1 VVCRAA
7 CGLFAGVRFADILD
21 WFKGERKTVGQHY
34 LRTLFS
40 PASVAVIGASD
51 RADAVGGIVFR
62 NMLEG
67 GFKGPLYPVNPGHA
81 EIQGKRAYASIEQ
94 IGEAIELAVIC
105 TKAETVPDIV
115 EACGKHGVRAAVI
128 LSAGFSE
135 VGAHGAALERAVV
148 TAAKTYG
155 VRLIGPNCLGIMR
168 PGIGLNATFF
178 KGNVKPGNLALVSQS
193 GALCTAILDWAPPND
208 IGFSSVVSMG
218 AAADV
223 DFGEI
228 LDYLATDA
236 QTRSILIYVEGI
248 HKARGFMSAIRA
260 AAHSKP
266 VFAIKVGRHD
276 AGSKAV
282 LSHTGA
288 LVGADDV
295 FDAALR
301 RAGVVRVMSIGGL
314 FSAAQS
320 LASRHHFSGN
330 RLAIITNGG
339 GPGVMAIDRAVDL
352 GVAVASLSAETL
364 DRLNQVLPPTWSHN
378 NPVDIIGDATP
389 KRYLD
394 ALSLC
399 MEDPGV
405 DGALVILTPQAMT
418 EPLEVAQA
426 LLEAAA
432 RFDKPLLTCWM
443 GDLQIREGRA
453 LLAQSHIPAF
463 RTPEAAVE
471 AFSYITAYYRN
482 QRMLRQTPGPLSHHE
497 KPDTEGARILIEAAL
512 AERRKVL
519 SESESK
525 ALLAAFRIPIAP
537 TIVVRSPGEA
547 VTVAE
552 ELGFPVAMKINSPD
566 ITHKSEAG
574 GVRLNLM
581 NAASVLSAFHEITA
595 AVQNNRPEARLDGV
609 SIQSMAV
616 RPNGRELMLGITSD
630 PVFGPVITFG
640 AGGTAVEV
648 MGDRAVALPPLN
660 SFLAREIIDSTRVS
674 RLLGQFRQM
683 PPIQMEV
690 LEGLLLRVSEMACE
704 LPWLKEMDINPLII
718 DEHGAMAVDARVI
731 VDYAPHT
738 RDRYAH
744 MAIHPYPAHLVTSW
758 PLPDGTT
765 ITMRPIRPEDAQI
778 EQRFVHDLSQ
788 EAKYFR
794 FMSAVNELSEAM
806 LVRFTQID
814 YDREMALIAVTE
826 VGGEEVEVGVC
837 RYVTNPDGESCEFAL
852 VVSDRWQHKSIGHRL
867 MGGLIDTARD
877 KGLKSMEGIVLS
889 TNADMLTL
897 VTTLGFVITPDEDDP
912 TIRRVVKPLL

>member
-1 VVCRAA
+1 M
-7 CGLFAGVRFADILD
+7 
-21 WFKGERKTVGQHY
+21 GQHY
-34 LRTLFS
+34 LGTLFS

-51 RADAVGGIVFR
+51 RPNSVGGIVFR
-62 NMLEG
+62 NLLES
-67 GFKGPLYPVNPGHA
+67 GFKGPLYPINPGHP
-81 EIQGKRAYASIEQ
+81 EIQGRRAYASIEQ
-94 IGEAIELAVIC
+94 IGETVELAVIC
-105 TKAETVPDIV
+105 TRAESVPDIV

-135 VGAHGAALERAVV
+135 TGPHGAALEHAVV
-148 TAAKTYG
+148 TAARTYG

-178 KGNVKPGNLALVSQS
+178 KGNVKRGNLALVSQS

-228 LDYLATDA
+228 LDYLATDPE
-236 QTRSILIYVEGI
+236 TRSILIYIEGI
-248 HKARGFMSAIRA
+248 RKARAFMSALRA

-266 VFAIKVGRHD
+266 VFVIKVGRHD
-276 AGSKAV
+276 AGSRAV

-288 LVGADDV
+288 LVGSDDV

-352 GVAVASLSAETL
+352 GVAIASLSPQTVERL
-364 DRLNQVLPPTWSHN
+364 DQVLPATWSHN

-389 KRYLD
+389 ARYLD
-394 ALSLC
+394 AVSAC
-399 MEDPGV
+399 MEDAGV

-418 EPLEVAQA
+418 QPLEVAQT
-426 LLEAAA
+426 LEQAAA
-432 RFDKPLLTCWM
+432 RFSKPLLTCWM

-453 LLAQSHIPAF
+453 LLAKSHIPAF

-482 QRMLRQTPGPLSHHE
+482 QRMLQQTPGPLAHQDR
-497 KPDTEGARILIEAAL
+497 PDVDGARILIEGAL
-512 AERRKVL
+512 GERRKVL
-519 SESESK
+519 SETESK

-537 TIVVRSPGEA
+537 TIVVRSPAEA

-574 GVRLNLM
+574 GVRLSLM
-581 NAASVLSAFHEITA
+581 NAASVLSAFHEITL
-595 AVQNNRPEARLDGV
+595 AVQQNRPEARLDGIAV
-609 SIQSMAV
+609 QSMAV
-616 RPNGRELMLGITSD
+616 KPNGRELMLGIISD

-660 SFLAREIIDSTRVS
+660 SFLAREMIDSTRVS
-674 RLLGQFRQM
+674 RLLGRFRQM

-690 LEGLLLRVSEMACE
+690 LEELLLRVSEMACE

-718 DEHGAMAVDARVI
+718 DEHGAIAVDARVI
-731 VDYAPHT
+731 VDYAPQT
-738 RDRYAH
+738 RNRYAH
-744 MAIHPYPAHLVTSW
+744 MAIHPYPADLATSW
-758 PLPDGTT
+758 QLPDGTT

-778 EQRFVHDLSQ
+778 EQKFVRDLSQ

-794 FMSAVNELSEAM
+794 FMSAVSELSQAM

-826 VGGEEVEVGVC
+826 VDGQEVEVGVC

-852 VVSDRWQHKSIGHRL
+852 VVSDKWQHKSIGHHL
-867 MGGLIDTARD
+867 MGGLIDTARTR
-877 KGLKSMEGIVLS
+877 GLKTMEGLVLS
-889 TNADMLTL
+889 ENANMLAL
-897 VTTLGFVITPDEDDP
+897 VSTLGFVITAVEGDA
-912 TIRRVVKPLL
+912 TVKRVVKSLL